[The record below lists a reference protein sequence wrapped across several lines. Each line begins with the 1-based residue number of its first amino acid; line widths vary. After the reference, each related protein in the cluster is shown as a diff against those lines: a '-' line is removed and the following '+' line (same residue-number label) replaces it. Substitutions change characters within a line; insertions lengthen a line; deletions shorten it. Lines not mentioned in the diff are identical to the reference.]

1 MKAADVK
8 PDCVVFNTLLSAAER
23 AKNPGK
29 ALVSELGFSRVR
41 ERNEAKRVGYY
52 EHN

>member
-1 MKAADVK
+1 LLCRLEKALATYQEMKAADVK

-29 ALVSELGFSRVR
+29 ALVSEPSRR
-41 ERNEAKRVGYY
+41 Q
-52 EHN
+52 